1 LRIDGTRGRDRR
13 WDRRR
18 DRDWGKCKAMHGRAS
33 EERKRSRHMWT
44 VPTRAIVA
52 ATADGSSSSTLSSS
66 DSFCKV
72 WFFKVWF
79 FFFFFLFGF
88 DFFFLDCLV
97 AEKFSCLGLEVIWD
111 VQ

>member
-18 DRDWGKCKAMHGRAS
+18 ERDWGKCKAMHGRAS

-79 FFFFFLFGF
+79 FFFFFYLGLI
-88 DFFFLDCLV
+88 FFF
-97 AEKFSCLGLEVIWD
+97 
-111 VQ
+111 